1 MQQEDWMSEV
11 ERQLREARDEQTLAK
26 ANTADIQIYSA
37 FPPFAVDTE
46 WQWIKL
52 TSRGTANGE
61 FFYAWD
67 QMIREPL
74 TATTYQWIYGGISG
88 SLDAYPAIELNNS
101 NLPVNDSTRY
111 LARWNPDTSQW
122 IFFLKRRGSGNV
134 TPPYWPSGT
143 ACGFGGS
150 YLSIFGTGTIGSGWM
165 SNWSFL
171 DVPPI
176 RGIRIYVKFGSDERL
191 VYSATASWA
200 AGVGVRWTESTNVR
214 FGNPTADNPMT
225 VRVEYDSGTSRV
237 ALGNEVAGSPR
248 LCWGGLLSTA
258 TLGTVSIN
266 VGGQPYNPSTQWTT
280 CVGVSM
286 SYTYNVANVAVPAD
300 PTATLTVSYKATL
313 LGWIGN
319 PPAEAVCMLGAAE
332 AYRARFFEPYKE
344 AAMPI
349 NGKSCNDSGSMYG
362 ENIDPEDTV
371 SCYGDFPKT
380 ASGVKWG
387 VSGSATFGYYISD
400 AESIGGGYY
409 GRSYQI
415 GVSRASYGSLTAAF
429 NAYSQPNE
437 RITGIYWTFG
447 AINAPSWNG
456 IPYPSNIIFN
466 NQTSVPPYV
475 PLGQSWTRQLTGLVD
490 VRDRFFGASVAGNL
504 NYTLEVTVK
513 I

>member
-200 AGVGVRWTESTNVR
+200 AGVGVTWTESTNVR
-214 FGNPTADNPMT
+214 FGNPSADNPMT

-237 ALGNEVAGSPR
+237 TIASEVAGSPR

-258 TLGTVSIN
+258 TLGTVSVN
-266 VGGQPYNPSTQWTT
+266 VGGQPYNPTTQWTT
-280 CVGVSM
+280 CVGVNI
-286 SYTYNVANVAVPAD
+286 SYTYNVANVAVPAT
-300 PTATLTVSYKATL
+300 PTASLKVSYKSDL
-313 LGWIGN
+313 VGWIGTPPQN
-319 PPAEAVCMLGAAE
+319 PQCLLGASE
-332 AYRARFFEPYKE
+332 GYKTKLFTPYKE
-344 AAMPI
+344 ATLSLVS
-349 NGKSCNDSGSMYG
+349 NTCSSSGSAYG
-362 ENIDPEDTV
+362 ASHSEPSV
-371 SCYGDFPKT
+371 SCSGVEPKT
-380 ASGVKWG
+380 GTGFDWG
-387 VSGSATFGYYISD
+387 VSGSAGFGYYITD
-400 AESIGGGYY
+400 ATSIGGAYY
-409 GRSYQI
+409 GTAY
-415 GVSRASYGSLTAAF
+415 GVGVTSATYGWLAAQLLISNPKSGVTWIF
-429 NAYSQPNE
+429 NAINSPTLNGTPYSN
-437 RITGIYWTFG
+437 YF
-447 AINAPSWNG
+447 
-456 IPYPSNIIFN
+456 IFSGSG
-466 NQTSVPPYV
+466 QTPPYI
-475 PLGQSWTRQLTGLVD
+475 PLGQSWTRTLSAIATVGD
-490 VRDRFFGASVAGNL
+490 YAFSSSPIAGFYGIE
-504 NYTLEVTVK
+504 YTMEVTVS